1 MNARK
6 VFLSS
11 ALVLGLVASG
21 VSIAQNV
28 DPNRHPNLYAAQV
41 LIDQAIGKI
50 TAAQKANEYDMGGHA
65 AKAKELLAQANREI
79 KLAALA
85 ANRNG
90 H

>member
-50 TAAQKANEYDMGGHA
+50 TVAQKANEYDMGGHA